1 MGWFV
6 FLLCLRQICSVYV
19 HYTLLGKKEPSLGWY
34 SFKSFWGSQCF
45 SMSLH
50 RDQFWVTGDKIFV
63 DNLTFVIACI
73 CLTSLLENSEA
84 GKESSIASV
93 RLWRRWGRKV
103 IRYLCVNLGLWVL
116 YTPLGKYFDQTQH
129 CVVTYDIWL
138 YKHNR
143 SINTIYITYVN
154 I

>member
-1 MGWFV
+1 MVWFV
-6 FLLCLRQICSVYV
+6 FQLCLRQICSVYV
-19 HYTLLGKKEPSLGWY
+19 TTHSGKKSRHWDGTLSKVFEEVNV
-34 SFKSFWGSQCF
+34 FQC
-45 SMSLH
+45 H
-50 RDQFWVTGDKIFV
+50 RLDQFWGTGDEIFV

-84 GKESSIASV
+84 GKESLIASV

-103 IRYLCVNLGLWVL
+103 TRYLCVSLGLWVL
-116 YTPLGKYFDQTQH
+116 YTPLGKSFDQTQH

-138 YKHNR
+138 YKHHR